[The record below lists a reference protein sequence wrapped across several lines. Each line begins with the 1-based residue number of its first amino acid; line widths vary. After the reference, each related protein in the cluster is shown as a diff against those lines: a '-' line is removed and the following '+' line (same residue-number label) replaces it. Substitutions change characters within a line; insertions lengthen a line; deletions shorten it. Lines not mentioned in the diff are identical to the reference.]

1 MRTQTFIT
9 ELDAVRNALYQQ
21 LKFILNQIAIHHHNQ
36 DEEQKE
42 QFLQQRFA
50 IEKTISKLTVIIRA
64 EADLV
69 LTDIIE
75 GQHDNA

>member
-75 GQHDNA
+75 GQNDNA